1 MFGIQVFDDNQR
13 DVVNF
18 ISPVYVLDFFHIK
31 AHDSGQRTYSFEH
44 DMFVIDWISSFG
56 DSLPDA
62 NLTVSINN
70 NDTLIW
76 NTSGYS
82 FDIFVFLRAI

>member
-1 MFGIQVFDDNQR
+1 MFGIQVFDDYQR
-13 DVVNF
+13 DVINF
-18 ISPVYVLDFFHIK
+18 IRPVYILDFFHIG
-31 AHDSGQRTYSFEH
+31 AGTSGKKNYTFEH

-62 NLTVSINN
+62 SLNVSID
-70 NDTLIW
+70 NDTLQW
-76 NTSGYS
+76 GSSGYS